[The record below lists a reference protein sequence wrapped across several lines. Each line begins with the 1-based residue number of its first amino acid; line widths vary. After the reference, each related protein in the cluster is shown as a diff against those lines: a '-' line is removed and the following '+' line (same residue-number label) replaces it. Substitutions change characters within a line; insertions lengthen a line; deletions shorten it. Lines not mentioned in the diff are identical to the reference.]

1 MLSKEECIAI
11 WFLTLSIITGALPD
25 LPKAKVVT
33 MAQVGVV
40 RAQQE
45 LNKDETREALK
56 SFFQQRTQ

>member
-1 MLSKEECIAI
+1 MLSSIAI
-11 WFLTLSIITGALPD
+11 CILTLPIFAGSLPD

-45 LNKDETREALK
+45 LDKDETREALK